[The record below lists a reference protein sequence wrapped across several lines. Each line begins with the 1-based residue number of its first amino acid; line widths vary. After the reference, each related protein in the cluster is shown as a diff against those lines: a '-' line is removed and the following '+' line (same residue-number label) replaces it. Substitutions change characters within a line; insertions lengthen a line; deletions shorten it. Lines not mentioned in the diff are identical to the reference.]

1 MIEGSRVAVTDGQG
15 RYAVTLLRPGT
26 YTVTFSLPGFSTVI
40 REGIELQAAFTANVD
55 AELSVG
61 AIEET
66 ITVSGQSPTIDV
78 QQVRE
83 RQVVTK
89 DVLDTLPMNKNWAA
103 IGALTV
109 GVNAAAQDVGGARV
123 AYMPHLAAHGG
134 DTRDGVR
141 QMDGMNMGNLS
152 CGYSCTTL
160 QLNDAQTEEL
170 SYEVGAI
177 SADVAIGG
185 VRVNIIPKE
194 GGNTFSGSFF
204 GNGSNSSLQGD
215 NLSDELL
222 AQGIRTPD
230 AVQSI
235 WDTHG
240 AVGGPILQDKL
251 WFHASYRNWGLK
263 LLPANTFFDVNPDDF
278 VHEPDFSR
286 PAVNERYNQSPS
298 LRLTY
303 QASQQHKFSV
313 YYNNHIRHNPHNGVN
328 AFRTPEA
335 SSDQTNPLSYHT
347 TATWTGTL
355 SSRVLLEAGIGAQ
368 IQDASFGLPPRRHAV
383 RDLGTGVRFRSRD
396 IYSRWVEI
404 HRAYKGAMSYVT
416 GSHSLKFGFNLSEGD
431 HWRGV
436 RTNAPTDSELRFR
449 NGVPESIVA
458 HATPYTWNTDLVA
471 DFGLYAQ
478 DTWTIDRL
486 TLNLGLR
493 WDYVRQDIPEQD
505 TSLFADTKSHHVAP
519 GTWAPTRLFDAIPKA
534 SNWTDL
540 GPRLGV
546 AYDVF
551 GEGRTAIKGSV
562 SRYLRVDTI
571 GMAVSVNPVVSSIN
585 VTTRSWND
593 ENGDFF
599 PDENELGPFANSN
612 FGGSNVTTFYDDEV
626 TSGFGNR
633 RHNWEYS
640 LGVEHEILPR
650 TSVEVSYWRRVQGG
664 FSTTDN
670 VLVDP
675 SDFDEYCVTAPVDPR
690 LPGGG
695 GNEICGLFDVSPD
708 KFGQV
713 SEQVSL
719 AEPIGATMEQ
729 VFDGIDVS
737 INSRVRSDLFFY
749 GGVSMGRSRF
759 NDCNARLDSPSTPP
773 TRAYTLS
780 TGGGWDV
787 RDEAGLLSPKGHHCD
802 IRPPFFQPA
811 WKLSGAYTLPWYDVQ
826 VAGAL
831 QNLPGLWILGTWRVP
846 SSEVN
851 FISPDRVALA
861 GGARSATVEL
871 VEPGTLYSD
880 RINQL
885 DLRVTKIFQLGGAR
899 ELRVMFDAYNLL
911 NSSVATTINQTF
923 GSRWQNPVE
932 VMLARF
938 VKFGGQFTF

>member
-1 MIEGSRVAVTDGQG
+1 M
-15 RYAVTLLRPGT
+15 
-26 YTVTFSLPGFSTVI
+26 
-40 REGIELQAAFTANVD
+40 
-55 AELSVG
+55 
-61 AIEET
+61 
-66 ITVSGQSPTIDV
+66 
-78 QQVRE
+78 
-83 RQVVTK
+83 
-89 DVLDTLPMNKNWAA
+89 
-103 IGALTV
+103 
-109 GVNAAAQDVGGARV
+109 
-123 AYMPHLAAHGG
+123 
-134 DTRDGVR
+134 
-141 QMDGMNMGNLS
+141 
-152 CGYSCTTL
+152 
-160 QLNDAQTEEL
+160 
-170 SYEVGAI
+170 
-177 SADVAIGG
+177 
-185 VRVNIIPKE
+185 
-194 GGNTFSGSFF
+194 
-204 GNGSNSSLQGD
+204 
-215 NLSDELL
+215 
-222 AQGIRTPD
+222 
-230 AVQSI
+230 
-235 WDTHG
+235 
-240 AVGGPILQDKL
+240 
-251 WFHASYRNWGLK
+251 
-263 LLPANTFFDVNPDDF
+263 
-278 VHEPDFSR
+278 
-286 PAVNERYNQSPS
+286 
-298 LRLTY
+298 
-303 QASQQHKFSV
+303 
-313 YYNNHIRHNPHNGVN
+313 
-328 AFRTPEA
+328 
-335 SSDQTNPLSYHT
+335 
-347 TATWTGTL
+347 
-355 SSRVLLEAGIGAQ
+355 
-368 IQDASFGLPPRRHAV
+368 
-383 RDLGTGVRFRSRD
+383 
-396 IYSRWVEI
+396 
-404 HRAYKGAMSYVT
+404 
-416 GSHSLKFGFNLSEGD
+416 
-431 HWRGV
+431 
-436 RTNAPTDSELRFR
+436 
-449 NGVPESIVA
+449 
-458 HATPYTWNTDLVA
+458 
-471 DFGLYAQ
+471 
-478 DTWTIDRL
+478 
-486 TLNLGLR
+486 
-493 WDYVRQDIPEQD
+493 
-505 TSLFADTKSHHVAP
+505 FADTKSHHVAP
-519 GTWAPTRLFDAIPKA
+519 GTWAQTRLFDAIPKA

-546 AYDVF
+546 AYDVI
-551 GEGRTAIKGSV
+551 GDGRTAIKGSV

-759 NDCNARLDSPSTPP
+759 NDCNARLDSPSAPP